1 MQRRAGA
8 LESTAIDN
16 KRNTTDLVTGIITDL
31 EKAIKDSESVRQ
43 VEDLT
48 TQILSISSQ
57 TNLLALNASIEAAR
71 AGEAGKGFAVVATEI
86 RGLADSSREAAGNIQ
101 NINSMVMAAVNDLVK
116 SANRIVSYVNE
127 QVLPDYDG
135 YVKAGRQYNDD
146 ARHIHQVVEQF
157 HEMAANI
164 SSLMDGIKE
173 AMDGISVA
181 VEESADGISNTADSA
196 NALVQIM
203 DHVTGQMES
212 NNQVAQQLSQEAAH
226 FSRL

>member
-1 MQRRAGA
+1 M
-8 LESTAIDN
+8 
-16 KRNTTDLVTGIITDL
+16 
-31 EKAIKDSESVRQ
+31 
-43 VEDLT
+43 
-48 TQILSISSQ
+48 
-57 TNLLALNASIEAAR
+57 
-71 AGEAGKGFAVVATEI
+71 
-86 RGLADSSREAAGNIQ
+86 
-101 NINSMVMAAVNDLVK
+101 
-116 SANRIVSYVNE
+116 
-127 QVLPDYDG
+127 
-135 YVKAGRQYNDD
+135 
-146 ARHIHQVVEQF
+146 VEQF

-212 NNQVAQQLSQEAAH
+212 NNQVAQQLSQEAAR

>member
-1 MQRRAGA
+1 M
-8 LESTAIDN
+8 
-16 KRNTTDLVTGIITDL
+16 
-31 EKAIKDSESVRQ
+31 
-43 VEDLT
+43 
-48 TQILSISSQ
+48 
-57 TNLLALNASIEAAR
+57 ALNASIEAAR

-212 NNQVAQQLSQEAAH
+212 NNQVAQQLSQEAAR